1 MPGSMCAVAGW
12 SFGKCDF
19 LVKVKFDSDEVVL
32 KTEPLFITTVQ

>member
-1 MPGSMCAVAGW
+1 MPGSMRAVTGW

-19 LVKVKFDSDEVVL
+19 IVKVEVDNNEIAL